1 MTSDWD
7 GLALA
12 RMILEPDWF
21 KIDIG
26 LTSDLHGIGAGL
38 APDTAD
44 GPWIDADWHR
54 IGAGL
59 APYWHK
65 IGIG

>member
-1 MTSDWD
+1 
-7 GLALA
+7 
-12 RMILEPDWF
+12 MILEPDWF

-44 GPWIDADWHR
+44 GPWIDANWHW
-54 IGAGL
+54 IDTGL
-59 APYWHK
+59 ALDLRR
-65 IGIG
+65 IVTRLESVDN